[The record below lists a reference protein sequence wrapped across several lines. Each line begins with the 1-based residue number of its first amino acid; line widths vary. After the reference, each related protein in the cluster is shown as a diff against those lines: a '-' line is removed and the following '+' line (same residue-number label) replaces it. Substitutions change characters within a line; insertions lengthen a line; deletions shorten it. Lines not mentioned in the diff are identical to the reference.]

1 MPLKIYWNRAK
12 YLGIAL
18 FYFGI
23 MGLVQSLFIVF
34 GQYLILVGSLYV
46 LILIPIGV
54 IIATTYS
61 AMLLYESKMQMQSR
75 SSKRFSQKRKES
87 QFMIEKEVLQPL
99 LIVLAVFVILFII
112 GYTFSVELENFIK
125 FIVADLSGAIG
136 ALITASAMDKQ
147 KPSKN

>member
-23 MGLVQSLFIVF
+23 MGLIQSLFIVF

-61 AMLLYESKMQMQSR
+61 AMLLYESKMQAQSNKSR
-75 SSKRFSQKRKES
+75 RFSQKRKES

-99 LIVLAVFVILFII
+99 LIVIAVFVIVFFI
-112 GYTFSVELENFIK
+112 GYTFSTELETFIQ

-136 ALITASAMDKQ
+136 ALITASVIE
-147 KPSKN
+147 KN